1 MNLENARHFLRLS
14 MAAYGW
20 PFVMYRYC
28 GTGIFRLLKEV
39 TCCSCFRTKSTMVT
53 DDNCCLCHLAGVK
66 HISKIREE
74 DILFASFR
82 NHVFEVGTFPL
93 TLLKLKWKSH
103 LTLPIFCSCLSA
115 SSPTTRHRTS

>member
-1 MNLENARHFLRLS
+1 

-28 GTGIFRLLKEV
+28 GTGLFRLLKEV
-39 TCCSCFRTKSTMVT
+39 TCCSCFRPKTTMVT

-66 HISKIREE
+66 HISRIREE

-82 NHVFEVGTFPL
+82 NHVFEVRQWNYLVACLWLLFGQL
-93 TLLKLKWKSH
+93 CLQSLKLYSVVNKK
-103 LTLPIFCSCLSA
+103 PA
-115 SSPTTRHRTS
+115 K